1 MSGRGTSKDAPYL
14 INKILI
20 LGRQHMR
27 FAIDGNLAAP
37 CVIRIRV
44 VIGTD
49 IDTDT
54 QLKSD
59 DICMSSIITHAMQ
72 PLTVV
77 SPVA

>member
-1 MSGRGTSKDAPYL
+1 
-14 INKILI
+14 
-20 LGRQHMR
+20 MR